1 MVYWEV
7 ASQVGHSGFAKE
19 KQDLKKEM
27 INNKTNQK
35 RKQNGWK
42 ICGNW
47 KAKGFWILHKKS

>member
-42 ICGNW
+42 ICGNC
-47 KAKGFWILHKKS
+47 GN